1 MFTERH
7 TRRGFLGLT
16 GLTAMSVVL
25 AACGGGGAAAVTE
38 ETVET
43 PEEALLRLIE
53 GNIRYHTDKSTTV
66 NEGVERREKLTKR
79 QRPFATV
86 FSCVDS
92 RVPPELVFDRGLG
105 DLFVVRTAGQV
116 LDQAVLGSIEYGVA
130 ELEIPLLVV
139 MGHSACGA
147 VKATVGSIASGE
159 VPEAEIAYLVDSI
172 APAVAMAK
180 EKMKPVAKTTKKKA
194 AATTTTVA
202 EGEVEVTAEAEVAA
216 TAEVAAEG
224 AAAEEEGDDKGA
236 TTTVAEEADPDHDL
250 IVHAIHA
257 NVELVVER
265 LKEIPL
271 LAEKIK
277 KDRLLIVGGVYDLA
291 TGDTDISIGVPDD
304 LMAEIKKLKEA
315 AAPASE
321 EAPAEGEEGA
331 TTTEGGH

>member
-16 GLTAMSVVL
+16 GLTAMSAVL

-66 NEGVERREKLTKR
+66 NEGLERREKLTKR

-194 AATTTTVA
+194 AATTTTLA
-202 EGEVEVTAEAEVAA
+202 EGEVEVKAEAQ
-216 TAEVAAEG
+216 VAAEV
-224 AAAEEEGDDKGA
+224 AAAEEEGEDKGA
-236 TTTVAEEADPDHDL
+236 TTTVAEETDPDHDL

-271 LAEKIK
+271 LEEKIK

-291 TGDTDISIGVPDD
+291 TGDTDISIGVPEE

-321 EAPAEGEEGA
+321 EAPAEGGEGA
-331 TTTEGGH
+331 TTTAGGH